1 MLLMAATLMPGERGG
16 LWGED
21 SAGAGDSATQGLRK
35 HNMGSRGVNQI
46 QTQPGAALALA
57 SSKGLC

>member
-1 MLLMAATLMPGERGG
+1 MFLMAATLMPGERGG
-16 LWGED
+16 LCGED
-21 SAGAGDSATQGLRK
+21 GAGAGDRGQGLGK

-46 QTQPGAALALA
+46 QTQPGAPLALA

>member
-1 MLLMAATLMPGERGG
+1 MPGERGG
-16 LWGED
+16 LCGED
-21 SAGAGDSATQGLRK
+21 SAGAGDSVTQGLGK

>member
-1 MLLMAATLMPGERGG
+1 MFLMAATLMPGERGG
-16 LWGED
+16 LCGED
-21 SAGAGDSATQGLRK
+21 SAGAGDRGQGLGK

>member
-1 MLLMAATLMPGERGG
+1 MFLMAATLMPGERGG
-16 LWGED
+16 LCGED
-21 SAGAGDSATQGLRK
+21 SAGAGDSVTQGLGK

-46 QTQPGAALALA
+46 QPGAALALA